1 MATRSP
7 RPKLTMRSPEDLAVA
22 AVEDSGRPLDLD
34 SGDADTAPTSLGL
47 PALQETR
54 ACSHHR
60 YACAVCG
67 TPLRR
72 SPE

>member
-7 RPKLTMRSPEDLAVA
+7 RPKLTMRSPVDLAIA
-22 AVEDSGRPLDLD
+22 AVEDSGRTLDLD

-47 PALQETR
+47 PALQETK
-54 ACSHHR
+54 ACSHHH
-60 YACAVCG
+60 YICARCG
-67 TPLRR
+67 KPLRR